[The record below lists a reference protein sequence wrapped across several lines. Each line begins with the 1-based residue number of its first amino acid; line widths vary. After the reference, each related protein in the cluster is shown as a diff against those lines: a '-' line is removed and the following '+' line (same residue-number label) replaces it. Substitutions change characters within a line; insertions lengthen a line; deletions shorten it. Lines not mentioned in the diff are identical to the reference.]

1 MFDIKHAKSSR
12 RTPLGIGVGVSL
24 AGLMAVSGVAVADQY
39 QDAAK
44 RWLDDEFSTSTL
56 TPEQQMAEMQW
67 FIDAAKPYRGMQ
79 INVVSETLTTHKY
92 ESEVLAR
99 AFSEITGIQLTH
111 DLVQEGDVIEKLQTQ
126 MQSGRNIYDAYVN
139 D

>member
-56 TPEQQMAEMQW
+56 TPEQQIA
-67 FIDAAKPYRGMQ
+67 
-79 INVVSETLTTHKY
+79 
-92 ESEVLAR
+92 
-99 AFSEITGIQLTH
+99 
-111 DLVQEGDVIEKLQTQ
+111 
-126 MQSGRNIYDAYVN
+126 
-139 D
+139 